1 VIKDRAGEIIN
12 LIDKNDPL
20 SQRED
25 DKFVMRHQLRL
36 REIKEKEHSMLRKN
50 KGEVDD
56 FYY

>member
-1 VIKDRAGEIIN
+1 VIKDREGEIIN

-25 DKFVMRHQLRL
+25 DKFVIRHQLRL
-36 REIKEKEHSMLRKN
+36 REIKEKDHSMLK
-50 KGEVDD
+50 KKSEVDD